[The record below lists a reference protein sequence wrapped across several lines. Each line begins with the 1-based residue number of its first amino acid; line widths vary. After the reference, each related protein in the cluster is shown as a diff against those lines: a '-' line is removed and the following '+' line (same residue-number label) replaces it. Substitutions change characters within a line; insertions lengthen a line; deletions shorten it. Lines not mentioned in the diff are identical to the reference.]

1 MAAVWQRY
9 SATAPPPSHRVDL
22 PARGRHRALA
32 VLRLEFERPADHLDS
47 ERSACV
53 DGAAPVLVAPDKEGA
68 SAVAEVQLG
77 DLDARGLDMV
87 YEATLSRVVV
97 RESSVQLVL
106 PLM

>member
-1 MAAVWQRY
+1 
-9 SATAPPPSHRVDL
+9 
-22 PARGRHRALA
+22 
-32 VLRLEFERPADHLDS
+32 VLRLEFERPADHLDP

-106 PLM
+106 PLMAAALAVLRVGHDGALLADRVSRRAA